1 MSRISPARIRV
12 ERATSST
19 LSPRASRAADSVAP
33 IARSARRSGWVTV
46 HLLRRPWYGGIVGY
60 QAFPRWVGRLHPSL
74 GGSAPRARRTAG
86 RLRARAGRR
95 CRLSAQVWTQVWP
108 TDGGDPAVTV
118 AVTVPVAVA
127 DQPGPTGRPPWRA
140 RVASPAG
147 RRSRR

>member
-12 ERATSST
+12 VRATSST

-33 IARSARRSGWVTV
+33 IAMSARRSGWVTV

-60 QAFPRWVGRLHPSL
+60 QAFPRWVGRLGASL

-95 CRLSAQVWTQVWP
+95 CGLSAQVWTQVWP
-108 TDGGDPAVTV
+108 TDGGDPAVAV
-118 AVTVPVAVA
+118 AVAVA

>member
-19 LSPRASRAADSVAP
+19 PSPPASRAADSVAP

-60 QAFPRWVGRLHPSL
+60 QAFPRSVGRLHPSL

-86 RLRARAGRR
+86 RLRARVGRR
-95 CRLSAQVWTQVWP
+95 CGLSAQVWTQVWTQVWP
-108 TDGGDPAVTV
+108 TDGGDPA
-118 AVTVPVAVA
+118 VAVA

>member
-74 GGSAPRARRTAG
+74 GGSAPRAVSYTH
-86 RLRARAGRR
+86 LRAHETRHDLV
-95 CRLSAQVWTQVWP
+95 CRLLLEKKK
-108 TDGGDPAVTV
+108 
-118 AVTVPVAVA
+118 
-127 DQPGPTGRPPWRA
+127 
-140 RVASPAG
+140 
-147 RRSRR
+147 